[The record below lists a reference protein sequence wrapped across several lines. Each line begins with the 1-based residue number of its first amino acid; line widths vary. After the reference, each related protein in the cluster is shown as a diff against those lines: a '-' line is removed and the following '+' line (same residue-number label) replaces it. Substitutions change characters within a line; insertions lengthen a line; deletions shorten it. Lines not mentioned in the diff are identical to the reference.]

1 MGTTVGICSVIRFLR
16 MSSFTRLSATG
27 KTPPAAAEAY
37 RNMWLMGM
45 AALGMV
51 IVFTFLLF
59 QKIGTDHAQWLAAS
73 KPGKLQE
80 KNHVE
85 KIHHRD

>member
-1 MGTTVGICSVIRFLR
+1 
-16 MSSFTRLSATG
+16 
-27 KTPPAAAEAY
+27 
-37 RNMWLMGM
+37 MGM

-59 QKIGTDHAQWLAAS
+59 QKIRTADSAPQWLAAS